1 MMNETREYL
10 RSLGLPG
17 GDLYELPDSGKRF
30 SDGAQYRFEVPGIQ
44 GPKVMEALLEAVHE
58 YGISLHRVTQTKG
71 IMLLTDNEII
81 EMVRLAKEAQVE
93 LVLAIGPRATTD
105 TSASVNTPEGVRMGY
120 RLRGQEQIVRAVEDV
135 KRAVAFGCYSF
146 LVYDEGLL
154 WLLNEMR
161 KSGEIPQDCRFK
173 VSAHT
178 GHGNPCSAKL
188 LELIGASS
196 INPVRDI
203 QLQMLAAMRQAID
216 IPIDIHTENPK
227 STGGFIRHYEVPE
240 MIRIA
245 APIYLKTGGSVA
257 QTHSW
262 ESSTDDAK
270 KRAKQVSLV
279 QRMIDQYYPEA
290 IVSKKGSIGK

>member
-1 MMNETREYL
+1 MKETREFLKKIGMPEGDAYN
-10 RSLGLPG
+10 LPTS
-17 GDLYELPDSGKRF
+17 EKRF

-44 GPKVMEALLEAVHE
+44 GPKVMEALLEAIDA
-58 YGISLHRVTQTKG
+58 YGIPLHRVTQTKG
-71 IMLLTDNEII
+71 IMMLTDNEIMQ
-81 EMVRLAKEAQVE
+81 MVKLAKEAQTD
-93 LVLAIGPRATTD
+93 LILAIGPRATTD
-105 TSASVNTPEGVRMGY
+105 TSASVHTPEGVRMGY

-135 KRAVAFGCYSF
+135 KRASAFGCRSF
-146 LVYDEGLL
+146 LVYDEGCL

-161 KSGEIPQDCRFK
+161 KAGEIPENCHFK
-173 VSAHT
+173 VSAHA

-188 LELIGASS
+188 LELIGANSV
-196 INPVRDI
+196 NPVRDI

-240 MIRIA
+240 MIRVA

-262 ESSTDDAK
+262 ESTIDDAK

-279 QRMIDQYYPEA
+279 QRMIDSYYPEA
-290 IVSKKGSIGK
+290 IRSEKGSIR

>member
-1 MMNETREYL
+1 MKETREFLKKIGMPEGDAYN
-10 RSLGLPG
+10 LPIS
-17 GDLYELPDSGKRF
+17 EKRF

-44 GPKVMEALLEAVHE
+44 GPKVMEALLEAIDT
-58 YGISLHRVTQTKG
+58 YGIPLHRVTQTKG
-71 IMLLTDNEII
+71 IMMLTDNEIMQ
-81 EMVRLAKEAQVE
+81 MVKLAKEAQTD
-93 LVLAIGPRATTD
+93 LILAIGPRATTD

-135 KRAVAFGCYSF
+135 KRAAAFGCRSF
-146 LVYDEGLL
+146 LVYDEGCL

-161 KSGEIPQDCRFK
+161 KAGEIPENCHFK
-173 VSAHT
+173 VSAHA

-188 LELIGASS
+188 LESIGANSV
-196 INPVRDI
+196 NPVRDI

-240 MIRIA
+240 MIRVA
-245 APIYLKTGGSVA
+245 SPIYLKTGGSVA

-262 ESSTDDAK
+262 ESTTDDAK

-279 QRMIDQYYPEA
+279 QRMIDSYYPEA
-290 IVSKKGSIGK
+290 IRSEKGSIR